1 MTDSSIQELL
11 GKISAEDILVREPLL
26 LAELTCGRDVE
37 DAVMYDPEHGGCEDL
52 FLSSSMGCDDI
63 EGLEDATVISRTEN
77 GEPLV
82 ELAFPNDSTVEA
94 GDFEGFG
101 LVVWNRSAQCMTIAG
116 SPVEPGDFLMLSQV
130 SGEELDLAM
139 RTFMVREGG
148 EWDAQ

>member
-11 GKISAEDILVREPLL
+11 GKISAEGIPLREPLL

-37 DAVMYDPEHGGCEDL
+37 DAVMYDPENGGCEDL
-52 FLSSSMGCDDI
+52 FLSSSMGFEDI
-63 EGLEDATVISRTEN
+63 EGLEDSAEISRTED

-82 ELAFPNDSTVEA
+82 ELTFPKDGTVEA

-101 LVVWNRSAQCMTIAG
+101 LVVWNRSAQCLSIAG
-116 SPVEPGDFLMLSQV
+116 SPVEPDDFLMLSQV

-139 RTFMVREGG
+139 RAFMARQGG
-148 EWDAQ
+148 ESDA